1 MTDYIYFGTRSIIV
15 CSENVTKIQHTKYIA
30 EDSFSANIGGIEGHF
45 PSYPAV
51 WKVNIIYLC

>member
-1 MTDYIYFGTRSIIV
+1 MIV
-15 CSENVTKIQHTKYIA
+15 CSENVIIQHTKYIA
-30 EDSFSANIGGIEGHF
+30 SANIGGVEGHF